1 MLDRGTFFRSA
12 GLPPAVLAG
21 LAAVAVARLA
31 TLPESLWELDEM
43 LFADGVRF
51 FDPLSHRPHPP
62 GFPLLIGLAKLLN
75 LGFHDPFSSLVA
87 LSVLSSLLGYLALVS
102 AFRSM
107 VSGPGG
113 TNATGG
119 GDAAVERVAV
129 IGSLLFHLS
138 PALLVVGPLALSDSP
153 SLMFLSVALAAGA
166 KLLDRPP
173 VGAGLW
179 PALALGAAASAAIGC
194 RPQLAIVVLPTLLA
208 FLALDRNLRRASLAL
223 GAFTAVSLAWFLPLV
238 VAVGGFQGL
247 LGFLGKQ
254 AGLVAKYDSDEARA
268 GWGPARLAFRFVA
281 HAWGTRATSLP
292 VLAAAVAGTLLLV
305 RARSRKALPLF
316 LLAALHFAFCLA
328 VMEPRDGVRYS
339 LPAQMAVALAAAV
352 GISALASRLRRLRG
366 AWGPA
371 AASYGVLAVLVAA
384 FTAYT
389 WPLLL
394 ARSTTPSPPMQA
406 ALWAKQH
413 LPPKSVILAEEP
425 LLPHSAVLLPNVQRA
440 RTDKGFAMCAKTRF
454 RPLYLL
460 ADGESRWPG
469 AVTFRWPE
477 SDAYGKLTR
486 DHYRVVSLSPIP
498 TGKRYEILSGISPF
512 EPSFRDPRWRWLGPR
527 AQLRLHPQGGRRV
540 TVLLGLPPQAP
551 WASNTVALD
560 LEGGPPREITV
571 RRGDQAVVDLP
582 LSDAQTV
589 TLTLTSTASFVPA
602 ETGAGA
608 DTRRLSVQLLNL
620 ELQDS

>member
-1 MLDRGTFFRSA
+1 MLDRGTFFRST
-12 GLPPAVLAG
+12 GLSPAVLAG

-62 GFPLLIGLAKLLN
+62 GFPLLIGLGKLLN
-75 LGFHDPFSSLVA
+75 LGFRDPFSSLVA
-87 LSVLSSLLGYLALVS
+87 LSVVSSLLGYLALVS

-107 VSGPGG
+107 ASPAGGPESEEG
-113 TNATGG
+113 AR
-119 GDAAVERVAV
+119 AAERVAV

-153 SLMFLSVALAAGA
+153 SLMFLSAALAAGA
-166 KLLDRPP
+166 RLLDRPDS
-173 VGAGLW
+173 AGRW

-194 RPQLAIVVLPTLLA
+194 RPQLAIIVLPALLA
-208 FLALDRNLRRASLAL
+208 FLLLDRSLPRAAWAL

-238 VAVGGFQGL
+238 AAVGGFQGL
-247 LGFLGKQ
+247 FGFLGKQ
-254 AGLVAKYDSDEARA
+254 AGLVAKYDSGEARA
-268 GWGPARLAFRFVA
+268 GWSPVRLAFRFVA

-292 VLAAAVAGTLLLV
+292 VLAAAVAGTVLLA

-316 LLAALHFAFCLA
+316 LLAALHFAFCLL

-352 GISALASRLRRLRG
+352 GISALARRLR
-366 AWGPA
+366 WPA
-371 AASYGVLAVLVAA
+371 AVSYGVLTLLVAA
-384 FTAYT
+384 FTAYA

-406 ALWAKQH
+406 ALWAKEH

-425 LLPHSAVLLPNVQRA
+425 LLPHAAVLLPNVQRA
-440 RTDKGFAMCAKTRF
+440 RIDKGFAMCAKTRF

-469 AVTFRWPE
+469 AVTFRWPN

-486 DHYRVVSLSPIP
+486 DHYRVVSLSRIP
-498 TGKRYEILSGISPF
+498 SGKRYAILSGISPF

-540 TVLLGLPPQAP
+540 TLILGLPPQAP
-551 WASNTVALD
+551 WPTNTVTVTVGS
-560 LEGGPPREITV
+560 EPPREVTV
-571 RRGDQAVVDLP
+571 PRAGQAVVDLP
-582 LSDAQTV
+582 LPEAEAIE
-589 TLTLTSTASFVPA
+589 LTLASSASFVPA
-602 ETGAGA
+602 ETGAGP
-608 DTRRLSVQLLNL
+608 DTRRLSVQLLDL